1 MKVIPKSEKLE
12 EKLMAELDLNKL
24 TMDPAAQLL
33 IKKAQADGVETI
45 WDRAAAMKPC
55 PIGIEGACCRICA
68 QGPCR
73 VPPPK
78 KKEGETG
85 EEKKQRMGLCG
96 ATAETI
102 VARNFA
108 RMVAAGTASHSDH
121 ARGVAKLF
129 IEVANG
135 RTQGYQ
141 IKDVAKLRRVAVDWD
156 VAVTEGEGDE
166 AKNRPAADIAKEL
179 GPKVLAEFGQQEG
192 EINYVRRAP
201 KKRQEIWRKH
211 GVVPRGVDIEVVE
224 LMHRTHMGV
233 DQDYKNLI
241 KQSTRCALADG
252 WSGSMISSDLQDIM
266 FGCPTPIA
274 GEINLGV
281 LKEDHV
287 NVVMHGHEPLL
298 PEMLWVAAQEPELI
312 QYAQNKGAKGIQL
325 AGMCCSANEVLM
337 RHGVPVAGN
346 YLHQELAIITGAVD
360 ALVVDVQCEM
370 QALANVAKCYHTK
383 IITTDDR
390 AMMEGAA
397 MHIPFD
403 DHHAL
408 DVARKVIREAI
419 DNFPNRRSPVMIPS
433 HKSPM
438 VVGFSSETIQYLL
451 GGSIRGTYY
460 TLNDNV
466 INGRIRGVAGVVGCN
481 NCRTA
486 QDTSHMV
493 LIKELIKNDVIV
505 LSTGCSAMAAGK
517 YGLLTPEA
525 AKYCG
530 PGLAEICE
538 TVGIPPVLH
547 MGACVDN
554 SRILIA
560 ATACV
565 KAGGLGT
572 DISDLPAA
580 GAAPEWMSEKAIAI
594 GQYFVTSGVY
604 TLFGVN
610 FPTTGS
616 EILTDY
622 LFKGIEEEYGGK
634 WDFVADPMEMA
645 KKMIAHIDLKRK
657 ALGIDKARERVLFD
671 MDMRREMAAAA
682 ADQ

>member
-1 MKVIPKSEKLE
+1 
-12 EKLMAELDLNKL
+12 MAE
-24 TMDPAAQLL
+24 TETRSVDPAAQELL
-33 IKKAQADGVETI
+33 KKAQAEGIETI
-45 WDRAAAMKPC
+45 WDRADKMKPC

-108 RMVAAGTASHSDH
+108 RMVAAGTSAHSDH

-141 IKDVAKLRRVAVDWD
+141 IKDVAKLRRVARDWG
-156 VAVTEGEGDE
+156 VPLTVGEGED
-166 AKNRPAADIAKEL
+166 AKSRSPEDIAKEL
-179 GPKVLAEFGQQEG
+179 GPKVLAEFGKQEG
-192 EINYVRRAP
+192 EITYVRRAP
-201 KKRQEIWRKH
+201 KKRQEIWRKL
-211 GVVPRGVDIEVVE
+211 GVVPRGIDIEVVE

-233 DQDYKNLI
+233 DQEYHNLI
-241 KQSTRCALADG
+241 KQSSRCALADG
-252 WSGSMISSDLQDIM
+252 WGGSMISTDLQDIL
-266 FGCPTPIA
+266 FGCPVPVA

-298 PEMLWVAAQEPELI
+298 PEMLYVAAQEPELI
-312 QYAQNKGAKGIQL
+312 QYAQSKGAKGIQL

-346 YLHQELAIITGAVD
+346 YLHQELAVITGAVD
-360 ALVVDVQCEM
+360 AMVVDVQCEM

-397 MHIPFD
+397 VHIPFD

-408 DVARKVIREAI
+408 DVARQVLRTAI
-419 DNFPNRRSPVMIPS
+419 DNFPNRRAPVLIPQAS
-433 HKSPM
+433 TPTI
-438 VVGFSSETIQYLL
+438 VGFSYETIQYLL
-451 GGSIRGTYY
+451 GGSIRGSYY
-460 TLNDNV
+460 TLNDN
-466 INGRIRGVAGVVGCN
+466 IIGGRIRGVAGVVGCN

-486 QDTSHMV
+486 QDSSHMV
-493 LIKELIKNDVIV
+493 LIKELLKNDVIV
-505 LSTGCSAMAAGK
+505 LSTGCAAMAAGK

-525 AKYCG
+525 ASKYCG
-530 PGLAEICE
+530 PGLAEVCE

-554 SRILIA
+554 SRILMA

-594 GQYFVTSGVY
+594 GQYFVASGVY

-610 FPTTGS
+610 WPTTGS
-616 EILTDY
+616 ELLTDY
-622 LFKGIEEEYGGK
+622 LFKGIEEELGGK
-634 WDFVADPMEMA
+634 WDFEADPEMMA
-645 KKMIAHIDLKRK
+645 KKMIAHIDAKRQ

-671 MDMRREMAAAA
+671 MAMRRELEEAAAGEEH
-682 ADQ
+682 

>member
-1 MKVIPKSEKLE
+1 
-12 EKLMAELDLNKL
+12 MAELELDKL
-24 TMDPAAQLL
+24 TMDPAAQELL
-33 IKKAQADGVETI
+33 KKAQAEGVETI
-45 WDRAAAMKPC
+45 FDRAKAMKPC

-73 VPPPK
+73 VPAPK
-78 KKEGETG
+78 KKEGETPV
-85 EEKKQRMGLCG
+85 EKKARMGLCG

-108 RMVAAGTASHSDH
+108 RMVAAGSASHSDH
-121 ARGVAKLF
+121 SRGVAKLF

-135 RTQGYQ
+135 RTQGYK
-141 IKDVAKLRRVAVDWD
+141 IKDVAKLRRVAKDWD
-156 VAVTEGEGDE
+156 VPVMVGEGED
-166 AKNRPAADIAKEL
+166 AKPRSPEDIAKEL

-233 DQDYKNLI
+233 DQDYHNLI

-252 WSGSMISSDLQDIM
+252 WSGSMISTDLQDIL
-266 FGCPTPIA
+266 FGCPVPIA

-298 PEMLWVAAQEPELI
+298 PEMLYVASQEKELLD
-312 QYAQNKGAKGIQL
+312 YAKSKGAKGIQL

-346 YLHQELAIITGAVD
+346 YLHQELAVVTGAVD

-370 QALANVAKCYHTK
+370 QALENVAQCYHTK

-390 AMMEGAA
+390 AKMPLA
-397 MHIPFD
+397 MHIAFD

-419 DNFPNRRSPVMIPS
+419 DNYPNRRAPVMIPKES
-433 HKSPM
+433 SPTI
-438 VVGFSSETIQYLL
+438 VGFSYETIQYLL
-451 GGSIRGTYY
+451 GGSIRGSYY

-466 INGRIRGVAGVVGCN
+466 IGGRIRGVAGVVGCN

-486 QDTSHMV
+486 QDTSHMT

-505 LSTGCSAMAAGK
+505 LSTGCAAMAAGK

-530 PGLAEICE
+530 EGLAEICE

-554 SRILIA
+554 SRILMA

-594 GQYFVTSGVY
+594 GQYFVASGVY
-604 TLFGVN
+604 TLFGVTY
-610 FPTTGS
+610 PTTGS

-634 WDFVADPMEMA
+634 WDFVQDPMEMA
-645 KKMIAHIDLKRK
+645 KRMIAHIDLKRK
-657 ALGIDKARERVLFD
+657 ALGIDKARERVL
-671 MDMRREMAAAA
+671 MDMEMRRQLEAAAGEEH
-682 ADQ
+682 

>member
-1 MKVIPKSEKLE
+1 MPDLELEKLS
-12 EKLMAELDLNKL
+12 
-24 TMDPAAQLL
+24 MDVAAQEML
-33 IKKAQADGVETI
+33 KKAQAEGVETI
-45 WDRAAAMKPC
+45 FDRAKTMKPC

-129 IEVANG
+129 IEVAKG
-135 RTQGYQ
+135 KTQGYQ
-141 IKDVAKLRRVAVDWD
+141 IKDVAKLKRVARDWG
-156 VAVTEGEGDE
+156 VAITEGEGEDAKPRSPE
-166 AKNRPAADIAKEL
+166 AIAQEL
-179 GPKVLAEFGQQEG
+179 GPKVLAEFGQQTG
-192 EINYVRRAP
+192 EINYVARAP
-201 KKRQEIWRKH
+201 KKRQEIWRKND
-211 GVVPRGVDIEVVE
+211 VVPRGVDIEVVE

-233 DQDYKNLI
+233 DQDYHNLM
-241 KQSTRCALADG
+241 KQATRCALADG
-252 WSGSMISSDLQDIM
+252 WSGSMISTDLQDIM
-266 FGCPTPIA
+266 FGCPVPIA

-298 PEMLWVAAQEPELI
+298 PEMLFVASQDPELI
-312 QYAQNKGAKGIQL
+312 KAAQSKGAKGIQL

-346 YLHQELAIITGAVD
+346 YLHQELAVITGAVD

-370 QALANVAKCYHTK
+370 QALENVAKCYHTK

-390 AMMEGAA
+390 ARMPLAEHVA
-397 MHIPFD
+397 FD
-403 DHHAL
+403 EHHAL
-408 DVARKVIREAI
+408 DVAKKILLIAI
-419 DNFPNRRSPVMIPS
+419 DNYPNRRAPVLIPS
-433 HKSPM
+433 ASSPM
-438 VVGFSSETIQYLL
+438 VVGFSYETIQYLL
-451 GGSIRGTYY
+451 GGSIRGSYY
-460 TLNDNV
+460 TLNDN
-466 INGRIRGVAGVVGCN
+466 IIGGRVRGVAGVVGCN
-481 NCRTA
+481 NCRTT
-486 QDTSHMV
+486 QDSSHMT
-493 LIKELIKNDVIV
+493 LIKELLKNDVIV
-505 LSTGCSAMAAGK
+505 LSTGCAAMAAGK

-525 AKYCG
+525 ASKYCG
-530 PGLAEICE
+530 PGLAEVCE

-554 SRILIA
+554 SRILMA

-565 KAGGLGT
+565 KAGGLGS

-594 GQYFVTSGVY
+594 GQYFVASGVY
-604 TLFGVN
+604 TLFGVT

-634 WDFVADPMEMA
+634 WDFVADPEEMA
-645 KKMIAHIDLKRK
+645 RRMIAHIDLKRK
-657 ALGIDKARERVLFD
+657 ALGIDKARERVLMD
-671 MDMRREMAAAA
+671 MDMRRKLEAAAG
-682 ADQ
+682 DEQ

>member
-1 MKVIPKSEKLE
+1 MAETDFEKLS
-12 EKLMAELDLNKL
+12 
-24 TMDPAAQLL
+24 MDPAAQEML
-33 IKKAQADGVETI
+33 KKAAAEGVETI
-45 WDRAAAMKPC
+45 FDRAKTMKPC
-55 PIGIEGACCRICA
+55 PIGAEGACCRICA

-108 RMVAAGTASHSDH
+108 RMVAAGTAAHSDH
-121 ARGVAKLF
+121 SRGVAKLF
-129 IEVANG
+129 KEIAHGEAPGYEV
-135 RTQGYQ
+135 
-141 IKDVAKLRRVAVDWD
+141 KDVVKLKRVAKDWD
-156 VAVTEGEGDE
+156 VALTEGEGDD
-166 AKNRPAADIAKEL
+166 AKSRDKLAIAQD
-179 GPKVLAEFGQQEG
+179 LAEKILKEFGQQEG

-201 KKRQEIWRKH
+201 KKRQEIWRKN
-211 GVVPRGVDIEVVE
+211 GVVPRGIDIEVVE

-233 DQDYKNLI
+233 DQDYHNLI

-252 WSGSMISSDLQDIM
+252 WAGSMISTDLQDIM

-287 NVVMHGHEPLL
+287 NVIMHGHEPLL
-298 PEMLWVAAQEPELI
+298 PEMLYVAAQDPELI
-312 QYAQNKGAKGIQL
+312 KAAQSKGAKGIQL

-346 YLHQELAIITGAVD
+346 YLHQELAVITGAVD

-370 QALANVAKCYHTK
+370 QALENVAKCYHTK

-390 AMMEGAA
+390 AKMPLAT
-397 MHIPFD
+397 HIPFD
-403 DHHAL
+403 EHAAL
-408 DVARKVIREAI
+408 DVAKKIIMVAI
-419 DNFPNRRSPVMIPS
+419 DNYPNRKAPVLIPS
-433 HKSPM
+433 HSSPT
-438 VVGFSSETIQYLL
+438 VVGFSYETIQYLL
-451 GGSIRGTYY
+451 GGSIRGSYY
-460 TLNDNV
+460 TLNDNI
-466 INGRIRGVAGVVGCN
+466 INGRIRGIAGVVGCN

-486 QDTSHMV
+486 QDTSHMT
-493 LIKELIKNDVIV
+493 LIKELLKNDVIV
-505 LSTGCSAMAAGK
+505 LSTGCAAMAAGK
-517 YGLLTPEA
+517 YGLMTPEA
-525 AKYCG
+525 ASKYCG
-530 PGLAEICE
+530 EGLAEVCE

-554 SRILIA
+554 SRILMA

-580 GAAPEWMSEKAIAI
+580 GAAPEWMSEKAVAI
-594 GQYFVTSGVY
+594 GQYFVASGVY
-604 TLFGVN
+604 TLFGVTW
-610 FPTTGS
+610 PTTGS

-634 WDFVADPMEMA
+634 WDFEQDPELMA

-657 ALGIDKARERVLFD
+657 ALGIDKARERVL
-671 MDMRREMAAAA
+671 MDMEMRRTMDAAAA
-682 ADQ
+682 GEEH

>member
-1 MKVIPKSEKLE
+1 
-12 EKLMAELDLNKL
+12 
-24 TMDPAAQLL
+24 MDEAAQEML
-33 IKKAQADGVETI
+33 KKAQAEGVETI
-45 WDRAAAMKPC
+45 FDRAEKMKPC

-73 VPPPK
+73 VPMPK
-78 KKEGETG
+78 KKEGE
-85 EEKKQRMGLCG
+85 ELPAEKKKRMGLCG

-108 RMVAAGTASHSDH
+108 RMVAAGTSAHSDH

-129 IEVANG
+129 IEVAKG
-135 RTQGYQ
+135 KAQGYQ
-141 IKDVAKLRRVAVDWD
+141 LKDMAKLKVVAKDWGIATT
-156 VAVTEGEGDE
+156 VGEGED
-166 AKNRPAADIAKEL
+166 AKPRPVEDIALEVGQTAL
-179 GPKVLAEFGQQEG
+179 SQFGQQDG
-192 EINYVRRAP
+192 EIINVTRAP
-201 KKRQEIWRKH
+201 KKRQEIWRKE

-252 WSGSMISSDLQDIM
+252 WGGSMISTDLQDIM
-266 FGCPTPIA
+266 FGCPVPVA

-298 PEMLWVAAQEPELI
+298 PEMLVVASQEPELI
-312 QYAQNKGAKGIQL
+312 QYAQSKGAKGIQL
-325 AGMCCSANEVLM
+325 AGMCCSANEVMM

-346 YLHQELAIITGAVD
+346 YLHQELGIITGALD
-360 ALVVDVQCEM
+360 AMVIDVQCEM
-370 QALANVAKCYHTK
+370 QSIANVAACYHTK
-383 IITTDDR
+383 IVTTDTR
-390 AMMEGAA
+390 AKIEEHPSVV
-397 MHIPFD
+397 HIEFD
-403 DHHAL
+403 EHHAL
-408 DVARKVIREAI
+408 DVARKVLRTAI
-419 DNFPNRRSPVMIPS
+419 DNFPNRKSPVMIPDAAT
-433 HKSPM
+433 PTI
-438 VVGFSSETIQYLL
+438 VGFSYETIRYLL
-451 GGSIRGTYY
+451 GGSIRGSYY

-466 INGRIRGVAGVVGCN
+466 IGGRIRGVAGVVGCN
-481 NCRTA
+481 NCRTT

-493 LIKELIKNDVIV
+493 LIKELLKNDVIV
-505 LSTGCSAMAAGK
+505 LSTGCAAMAAGK

-525 AKYCG
+525 ATKYCG
-530 PGLAEICE
+530 PGLAEVCE

-554 SRILIA
+554 SRILMA

-594 GQYFVTSGVY
+594 GQYFVASGVY

-610 FPTTGS
+610 WPTTGS

-622 LFKGIEEEYGGK
+622 LFKGLEETYGGK
-634 WDFVADPMEMA
+634 WDFAADPEDMA
-645 KKMIAHIDLKRK
+645 KRMIAHIDLKRK

-671 MDMRREMAAAA
+671 MDMRREMAEAAHA
-682 ADQ
+682 AEEH

>member
-1 MKVIPKSEKLE
+1 MADVELEKLS
-12 EKLMAELDLNKL
+12 
-24 TMDPAAQLL
+24 MDEAAQEML
-33 IKKAQADGVETI
+33 KKAAAEGVETI
-45 WDRAAAMKPC
+45 FDRAKTMKPC
-55 PIGIEGACCRICA
+55 PIGAEGACCRICA

-78 KKEGETG
+78 KKAGEEAP

-129 IEVANG
+129 IEVAKG
-135 RTQGYQ
+135 KAQGYQ
-141 IKDVAKLRRVAVDWD
+141 IKDVAKLKRVARDWG
-156 VAVTEGEGDE
+156 VAITEGEGED
-166 AKNRPAADIAKEL
+166 AKPRSTAAIAQEL
-179 GPKVLAEFGQQEG
+179 GPKVLAEFGQQTG
-192 EINYVRRAP
+192 EITYVARAP
-201 KKRQEIWRKH
+201 KKRQEIWRKND
-211 GVVPRGVDIEVVE
+211 VVPRGVDIEVVE

-233 DQDYKNLI
+233 DQDYHNLM

-252 WSGSMISSDLQDIM
+252 WSGSMISTDLQDIL
-266 FGCPTPIA
+266 FGCPVPIA

-298 PEMLWVAAQEPELI
+298 PEMLFVASQDPELI
-312 QYAQNKGAKGIQL
+312 KAAQSKGAKGIQL

-346 YLHQELAIITGAVD
+346 YLHQELAVITGAVD

-370 QALANVAKCYHTK
+370 QALENVAKCYHTK

-390 AMMEGAA
+390 AKMPLAE
-397 MHIPFD
+397 HIAFD
-403 DHHAL
+403 EHHAL
-408 DVARKVIREAI
+408 DVAKKIILTAI
-419 DNFPNRRSPVMIPS
+419 DNYPNRRAPVLIPS
-433 HKSPM
+433 ASSPTI
-438 VVGFSSETIQYLL
+438 VGFSYETIQYLL
-451 GGSIRGTYY
+451 GGSIRGSYY

-466 INGRIRGVAGVVGCN
+466 IGGRVRGVAGVVGCN
-481 NCRTA
+481 NCRTT
-486 QDTSHMV
+486 QDSAHMTV
-493 LIKELIKNDVIV
+493 IKELLKNDVIV
-505 LSTGCSAMAAGK
+505 LSTGCAAMAAGK
-517 YGLLTPEA
+517 YGLMTPEA
-525 AKYCG
+525 ASKYCG
-530 PGLAEICE
+530 PGLAEVCE

-554 SRILIA
+554 SRILMA

-594 GQYFVTSGVY
+594 GQYFVASGVY
-604 TLFGVN
+604 TLFGVT

-634 WDFVADPMEMA
+634 WDFVADPEEMA
-645 KKMIAHIDLKRK
+645 RRMIAHIDLKRK
-657 ALGIDKARERVLFD
+657 ALGIDKARERVLYD
-671 MDMRREMAAAA
+671 MAMRRELEAAAGEE
-682 ADQ
+682 Q

>member
-1 MKVIPKSEKLE
+1 
-12 EKLMAELDLNKL
+12 
-24 TMDPAAQLL
+24 
-33 IKKAQADGVETI
+33 
-45 WDRAAAMKPC
+45 
-55 PIGIEGACCRICA
+55 
-68 QGPCR
+68 
-73 VPPPK
+73 
-78 KKEGETG
+78 
-85 EEKKQRMGLCG
+85 
-96 ATAETI
+96 
-102 VARNFA
+102 
-108 RMVAAGTASHSDH
+108 
-121 ARGVAKLF
+121 
-129 IEVANG
+129 
-135 RTQGYQ
+135 
-141 IKDVAKLRRVAVDWD
+141 
-156 VAVTEGEGDE
+156 
-166 AKNRPAADIAKEL
+166 
-179 GPKVLAEFGQQEG
+179 
-192 EINYVRRAP
+192 
-201 KKRQEIWRKH
+201 
-211 GVVPRGVDIEVVE
+211 
-224 LMHRTHMGV
+224 
-233 DQDYKNLI
+233 
-241 KQSTRCALADG
+241 
-252 WSGSMISSDLQDIM
+252 MISTDLQDIL
-266 FGCPTPIA
+266 FGCPVPVA

-298 PEMLWVAAQEPELI
+298 PEMLYVAAQEPELI
-312 QYAQNKGAKGIQL
+312 QYAQSKGAKGIQL

-346 YLHQELAIITGAVD
+346 YLHQELAVITGAVD

-419 DNFPNRRSPVMIPS
+419 DNFPNRRAPVLIPQFS
-433 HKSPM
+433 SPM
-438 VVGFSSETIQYLL
+438 VVGFSYETIQYLL
-451 GGSIRGTYY
+451 GGSIRGSYY
-460 TLNDNV
+460 TLNDNI

-493 LIKELIKNDVIV
+493 LIKELLKNDVIV
-505 LSTGCSAMAAGK
+505 LSTGCAAMAAGK

-525 AKYCG
+525 ASKYCG
-530 PGLAEICE
+530 PGLAEVCE

-554 SRILIA
+554 SRILMA

-594 GQYFVTSGVY
+594 GQYFVASGVY
-604 TLFGVN
+604 TLFGVTW
-610 FPTTGS
+610 PTTGS
-616 EILTDY
+616 EILQDY
-622 LFKGIEEEYGGK
+622 LFRGIEEEYGGK
-634 WDFVADPMEMA
+634 WDFEADPEMMA
-645 KKMIAHIDLKRK
+645 KKMIAHIDSKRQ

-671 MDMRREMAAAA
+671 MAMRRELEEAAAA
-682 ADQ
+682 AEEA